1 MTIIDFRIRP
11 PFKGFLDTVMYSQP
25 VRRDRFTRQLS
36 LEPSAAAKESSCDLL
51 IKEMDEAGIDVG
63 VVVGRESGFLGSVSN
78 ADVMEFVRA
87 YPGRFIGVASVGLA
101 DRKKAM
107 SEIDAAMAAGFKAI
121 NVEAGAQVVPME
133 TDDRR
138 LYPIYAHCEDKS
150 VPVIMLAGG
159 NAGPDIGFTVPVA
172 LDRVLA
178 DFPKLKIAVAHGGW
192 PWVHQVLHIAFRRPN
207 LYLSPDMYLVN
218 MPGMNDYL
226 KAADGFLAER
236 FIYGSS
242 FPLCP
247 VKGYRDWF
255 DTLPIKP
262 ENKKRIMSG
271 NALEFLNC
279 PD

>member
-25 VRRDRFTRQLS
+25 ERRDRFTRQLG
-36 LEPSAAAKESSCDLL
+36 LEPSAAANEKSSDLL

-87 YPGRFIGVASVGLA
+87 YPGRFIGVASLGLA
-101 DRKKAM
+101 DRKKAV
-107 SEIDAAMAAGFKAI
+107 SEIDAAMAVGFKAI
-121 NVEAGAQVVPME
+121 NVEPGAQVVPME

-159 NAGPDIGFTVPVA
+159 NAGPDIGYTLPVA

-178 DFPKLKIAVAHGGW
+178 DFPKLKITVAHGGW

-247 VKGYRDWF
+247 AKGYLDWF
-255 DTLPIKP
+255 NTLPIKP
-262 ENKKRIMSG
+262 ENKERIMSR